1 MIYFTSDLH
10 FYHSVMPKVG
20 RRTFETAEE
29 KNEFLV
35 NQWNDTVKDGDE
47 VYLLG
52 DVSDGDGEET
62 NRILKRL
69 NGTKYLVIGNH
80 DKYLD
85 EEAFDQS
92 GYVWARLYHELWY
105 RDEKFVLFHF
115 PIEAW
120 SGYGKDRIH
129 LHGHLHRLEP
139 VCEPIRRYEVGVD
152 AHDGRPVS
160 IDTIWERT
168 RELHNWNRKVNGVW
182 E

>member
-10 FYHSVMPKVG
+10 FYHSTMPKVG
-20 RRTFETAEE
+20 RRLFGTAQE

-35 NQWNDTVKDGDE
+35 EQWNDTVGDSDE

-62 NRILKRL
+62 NRILERL

-80 DKYLD
+80 DRYLD
-85 EEAFDQS
+85 DEAFDASLYAWTRQ
-92 GYVWARLYHELWY
+92 YHELWY
-105 RDEKFVLFHF
+105 REEKFVLFHF

-120 SGYGKDRIH
+120 SGYSKDRIH

-152 AHDGRPVS
+152 ANDGCPVS
-160 IDTIWERT
+160 IDAKWERT
-168 RELHNWNRKVNGVW
+168 RVLHNWHWKMNGVW